1 MNIQIGLSLNFFY
14 NLTLFR
20 RCFLSKV
27 RFFIHFFKK
36 IFFLSLVF
44 FVLAAQNSIFVYI
57 ENMVSCFPATIIT
70 TQKGPVEQT
79 LSGMTLCSI
88 SLQSER
94 MTFDSSIF
102 NHYETLPVKEIFLY
116 SVKIPYQNW
125 MEIKNLEDTIT
136 EANPYIEEIVS
147 FYLASK
153 MKCLLLSFIFSILI
167 GLFFVLRT
175 VASNKIT
182 KKQFLVISIVNSI
195 LYIAA
200 FTVLATLFPPF
211 VIPLSATSAGVLF
224 LVYLITSIINYRLAK
239 W

>member
-1 MNIQIGLSLNFFY
+1 MG
-14 NLTLFR
+14 
-20 RCFLSKV
+20 KV
-27 RFFIHFFKK
+27 RFFISFFKK
-36 IFFLSLVF
+36 IVFLALVF
-44 FVLAAQNSIFVYI
+44 IVLAAQNSIFVYI

-70 TQKGPVEQT
+70 TQKEPVEQA

-88 SLQSER
+88 SVQSER

-102 NHYETLPVKEIFLY
+102 NDYETLPVKEIFLY

-125 MEIKNLEDTIT
+125 NEIKNLEDTIT

-153 MKCLLLSFIFSILI
+153 MKCLLLSFIFSTLI
-167 GLFFVLRT
+167 GLFFVLRI
-175 VASNKIT
+175 VASNKMT

-195 LYIAA
+195 LYLSA
-200 FTVLATLFPPF
+200 FTALAILFPPF